1 MMKLT
6 RRYFLQ
12 GIGASAVLGTLTGLA
27 PTKTATA
34 QILRFSQKEQEP
46 SNTAAASETAQTDA

>member
-27 PTKTATA
+27 PTKALA
-34 QILRFSQKEQEP
+34 MNKIGR
-46 SNTAAASETAQTDA
+46 AHV

>member
-1 MMKLT
+1 MKLT

-27 PTKTATA
+27 PTKALA
-34 QILRFSQKEQEP
+34 MNSYGA
-46 SNTAAASETAQTDA
+46 NTAAASETAQTDA

>member
-12 GIGASAVLGTLTGLA
+12 GIGASAVLGTLTGQSA
-27 PTKTATA
+27 RDE
-34 QILRFSQKEQEP
+34 QLRRKYF
-46 SNTAAASETAQTDA
+46 ASRKKSRNH

>member
-1 MMKLT
+1 MKLT

-27 PTKTATA
+27 PTKALA
-34 QILRFSQKEQEP
+34 MNSYQILRFSQKEQEP
-46 SNTAAASETAQTDA
+46 LNTAVV